1 MFGFAW
7 SELILIGAVAL
18 VVIGPK
24 DLPRVMRTAGQWSR
38 KLRFL
43 ASDFQR
49 HVDDMVRQAELDEVK
64 REAEKAMDVGSI
76 GGDFEKS
83 IGVADFENAV
93 KLDQAA
99 AAATVP
105 PPPAET
111 PAFSAPLP
119 LAPAMLEQSA
129 GVRSGVELSDLPV
142 GVRSRRCRRPSNRRR
157 VEPVTLEPA
166 AGVRPAG
173 DLTELPAE
181 SVSSLPPPAAGET
194 KP

>member
-142 GVRSRRCRRPSNRRR
+142 ESVPSMPPPLESPR